1 MAKARPLMS
10 FAQME
15 SKLGYK
21 IDTSN
26 YPNDTT
32 KRFYSSLRLVPE
44 SIYERT
50 VEEID
55 AYRSNIPRAHS
66 ESMAAVPAIGD
77 VAVCRPALSLV

>member
-1 MAKARPLMS
+1 MMS

-21 IDTSN
+21 IDNSN

-32 KRFYSSLRLVPE
+32 KRFYASLRLVPE

-55 AYRSNIPRAHS
+55 AYTSNTPGAPSGR
-66 ESMAAVPAIGD
+66 MAAVPAIGD
-77 VAVCRPALSLV
+77 VAVCRPALSHVLK